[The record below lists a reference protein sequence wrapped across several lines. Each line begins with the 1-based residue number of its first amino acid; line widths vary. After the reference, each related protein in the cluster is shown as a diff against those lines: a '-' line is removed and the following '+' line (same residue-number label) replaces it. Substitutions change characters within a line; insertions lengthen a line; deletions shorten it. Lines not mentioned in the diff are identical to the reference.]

1 VKLATWN
8 VNSIR
13 ARVEVVATWLEQA
26 RPDVLCMQETKVVDD
41 AFPTEE
47 FTRLGYSVTKTGQPT
62 YNGVAI
68 ASRLPQSDVCVDL
81 PGGTDNER
89 RLIAATIAGVRV
101 VNVYVPN
108 GKSVT
113 SPSFQFKL
121 EWLRRLRGWLDGSAT
136 PDQQVLVCGDFN
148 VAREPRDV
156 FDPVRLDGQLLYH
169 PEERRALE
177 QFLEFGFEDLYRRF
191 HAEAGLFSWWD
202 YRAGSLRLNR
212 GFRIDYVFAS
222 RPLAERCRAAE
233 IDVAPRKR
241 EKPSDHAPVVVEL
254 DV

>member
-13 ARVEVVATWLEQA
+13 ARVDVVAAWLERA

-41 AFPTEE
+41 AFPIEA
-47 FTRLGYSVTKTGQPT
+47 FTRLGYSVQKTGQPT

-68 ASRLPQSDVCVDL
+68 ASRLPLEDVCIDL
-81 PGGTDNER
+81 PGGDDKER
-89 RLIAATIAGVRV
+89 RLIAATVSGLRV

-121 EWLRRLRGWLDGSAT
+121 EWLRRLRTWLDRSAGAG
-136 PDQQVLVCGDFN
+136 QKVLVCGDFN

-177 QFLEFGFEDLYRRF
+177 HFLEFGFEDLYRR
-191 HAEAGLFSWWD
+191 HHDAAGQFSWWD
-202 YRAGSLRLNR
+202 YRAGALRLNR
-212 GFRIDYVFAS
+212 GFRIDYVFAT
-222 RPLAERCRAAE
+222 RPLAELCRSAE
-233 IDVAPRKR
+233 IDAAPRKGD
-241 EKPSDHAPVVVEL
+241 KPSDHAPVVVEL